1 MQYTRNLF
9 GKNFKFHS
17 NLNIPKSNL
26 SYFPSFWKKYW
37 IFGVNIIQTNL
48 SYLQPSSPNICGLIV
63 VKKLT
68 TKSSFRG
75 KKNIN
80 FVNNLIKENRKLKTW
95 EQIARES
102 EIEKNLYFKWTQI
115 VHAIPNTGKKTL
127 KENTTNSQSLP
138 SLRIYLI
145 KNKQIHSAEN
155 LTVK

>member
-1 MQYTRNLF
+1 M
-9 GKNFKFHS
+9 
-17 NLNIPKSNL
+17 
-26 SYFPSFWKKYW
+26 
-37 IFGVNIIQTNL
+37 
-48 SYLQPSSPNICGLIV
+48 
-63 VKKLT
+63 KKLT

-155 LTVK
+155 LTAK